1 MAESIVRSWGVM
13 SHSDLLP
20 PLEHEDLGD
29 EVARLFQDL
38 DRARPLDQRL
48 LPGAFSPTL
57 ETADAIEI
65 VLDVPG
71 VPPDDLRVL
80 IKASVVVIAGGK
92 RPPNQSERA
101 LASFHLV
108 ERDFGRFAR
117 AVRLTGAFDG
127 TAATSVLTGGELRVR
142 IPRLVERRGCG
153 ILVPVRRP
161 ASS

>member
-1 MAESIVRSWGVM
+1 M
-13 SHSDLLP
+13 STSDLLP
-20 PLEHEDLGD
+20 PLEHEDLTD

-57 ETADAIEI
+57 DAVETADAIEI

-80 IKASVVVIAGGK
+80 IKATVVVIAGGK
-92 RPPNQSERA
+92 MPPNQSERA
-101 LASFHLV
+101 RASFHLV

-117 AVRLTGAFDG
+117 AVRLTGAFDVTSA
-127 TAATSVLTGGELRVR
+127 TAVLAGGELRVR
-142 IPRLVERRGCG
+142 IPRLGERRGCG
-153 ILVPVRRP
+153 VLVPVRR
-161 ASS
+161 ASSS